1 MSKSVFV
8 EGNSIDDVYFQ
19 LLSQLY
25 KHGRKNKI
33 DYGSFAGS
41 SRLEFDFAAGTIY
54 YPTIRPLAPIFPSG
68 IPPITTDNDIEK
80 YFVDYI
86 MDGQNLEK
94 NEHYRYATWITGGRY
109 MLPYINM
116 DLDDGDVSSII
127 PTDNY
132 KVTMHVPN
140 QVGWIIN
147 HYKERGFGNNHCVIQ
162 VGYPESSFA
171 YDIPYKD
178 ETERQTSPCLRMIDT
193 HIKDNKLH
201 FAVTFRSWDLY
212 AAFPTNIGG
221 ITMLMEYMADQLSI
235 ETSSLSFSCL
245 KLHAYD
251 SQIESVKQRLQID

>member
-8 EGNSIDDVYFQ
+8 EGNSIDDIYFQ
-19 LLSQLY
+19 LLSELY

-54 YPTIRPLAPIFPSG
+54 YPTTRPLAPIFPSG

-94 NEHYRYATWITGGRY
+94 NEHYRYATWITGGGY
-109 MLPYINM
+109 MLPKVKVLNEWREFDDQIM
-116 DLDDGDVSSII
+116 LD
-127 PTDNY
+127 
-132 KVTMHVPN
+132 VPN
-140 QVGWIIN
+140 QTEWIIK

-178 ETERQTSPCLRMIDT
+178 E
-193 HIKDNKLH
+193 K
-201 FAVTFRSWDLY
+201 
-212 AAFPTNIGG
+212 TN
-221 ITMLMEYMADQLSI
+221 
-235 ETSSLSFSCL
+235 
-245 KLHAYD
+245 
-251 SQIESVKQRLQID
+251 